1 MTDKH
6 RLEEFTEVEFLE
18 LIREF
23 FENRTT
29 LTGDAFGRYLDDL
42 VFRFEEITENPL
54 GSDLIYYPGEG
65 ADDSPAGVLERVKQ
79 WRAANGKPG
88 FKPA

>member
-6 RLEEFTEVEFLE
+6 RLEELTEAEFLE

-29 LTGDAFGRYLDDL
+29 LRGDAFGRYLDDL
-42 VFRFEEITENPL
+42 LFRFKEITENPL

-65 ADDSPAGVLERVKQ
+65 ADDSPEGVLERVKQ